1 MEKTMALGF
10 TETSSSGGGDFLPI
24 MKFSAKDGSFV
35 RQDRHQ
41 GADGHWEK
49 SETEMD
55 LPFKVVMDMDAI
67 EGGVI
72 AFTTTGPDFRFVKV
86 GEPMPIKPSDEH
98 KEGFRIRM
106 YNKEIGL
113 REMSSSSKIVR
124 NQMNDLH
131 DAYLA
136 GKADNP
142 GKVPVIEITGSDRIQ
157 IETKAQGTQTFRS
170 PKWSIAGWVDR
181 PAGLDKAEPA
191 PEPAAVAAPVAAT
204 PSVIEGAD
212 LF

>member
-1 MEKTMALGF
+1 MALGF
-10 TETSSSGGGDFLPI
+10 QETTSGGGDFLPI

-67 EGGVI
+67 EVGFI
-72 AFTTTGPDFRFVKV
+72 AFTTTGPDFRFVQV

-106 YNKEIGL
+106 FNKEIGL

-181 PAGLDKAEPA
+181 PAGLDKAEAA
-191 PEPAAVAAPVAAT
+191 PEPAAVAAPIAAT

>member
-1 MEKTMALGF
+1 MALGF
-10 TETSSSGGGDFLPI
+10 TETTSSGGGDFLPI

-67 EGGVI
+67 EVGFI

-86 GEPMPIKPSDEH
+86 GEPMPVKPSDEH

-124 NQMNDLH
+124 NQMNNLH

-170 PKWSIAGWVDR
+170 PKWSISGWVDR
-181 PAGLDKAEPA
+181 PAGLDKAEAA
-191 PEPAAVAAPVAAT
+191 PEPAAVAAPIAAT
-204 PSVIEGAD
+204 PSVVEGAD

>member
-1 MEKTMALGF
+1 LGKERNRNGIALQ
-10 TETSSSGGGDFLPI
+10 GGDGY
-24 MKFSAKDGSFV
+24 GS
-35 RQDRHQ
+35 DRGWVYRLH
-41 GADGHWEK
+41 K
-49 SETEMD
+49 
-55 LPFKVVMDMDAI
+55 
-67 EGGVI
+67 
-72 AFTTTGPDFRFVKV
+72 TGPDFRFVQV
-86 GEPMPIKPSDEH
+86 GEPMPVKPSDEH

-131 DAYLA
+131 DAFLA

-170 PKWSIAGWVDR
+170 PKWAIAGWVDR
-181 PAGLDKAEPA
+181 PARLDKAEPA
-191 PEPAAVAAPVAAT
+191 TEPAATVAPAT
-204 PSVIEGAD
+204 VYPFSS
-212 LF
+212 

>member
-1 MEKTMALGF
+1 MALGF

-67 EGGVI
+67 EVGFI
-72 AFTTTGPDFRFVKV
+72 AFTTTGPDFRFVQV

-142 GKVPVIEITGSDRIQ
+142 GKVPVVEITGSDRIQ

-170 PKWSIAGWVDR
+170 PKWSITGWVDR
-181 PAGLDKAEPA
+181 PAGLDKAEAA
-191 PEPAAVAAPVAAT
+191 PEPAVAAPVAAT
-204 PSVIEGAD
+204 PSVVEGAD

>member
-1 MEKTMALGF
+1 
-10 TETSSSGGGDFLPI
+10 
-24 MKFSAKDGSFV
+24 
-35 RQDRHQ
+35 
-41 GADGHWEK
+41 
-49 SETEMD
+49 
-55 LPFKVVMDMDAI
+55 MDMDQI
-67 EGGVI
+67 EVGFI

-86 GEPMPIKPSDEH
+86 GEPMPVKPSDEH

-136 GKADNP
+136 GKADNA
-142 GKVPVIEITGSDRIQ
+142 GKMPIIEITGSDRIQ

-181 PAGLDKAEPA
+181 PAGMDAQAA
-191 PEPAAVAAPVAAT
+191 PEPAATVAPAAVV
-204 PSVIEGAD
+204 PSVVEGAD

>member
-1 MEKTMALGF
+1 MALGF
-10 TETSSSGGGDFLPI
+10 TETTSSGGGDFLPI
-24 MKFSAKDGSFV
+24 VKYSAKDGSFV

-41 GADGHWEK
+41 APDGTWEK

-55 LPFKVVMDMDAI
+55 MPIKVVMDLDTI
-67 EGGVI
+67 EVGFI
-72 AFTTTGPDFRFVKV
+72 AFTANGPDFRLVQV
-86 GEPMPIKPSDEH
+86 GEPMPQQPSPDH
-98 KEGFRIRM
+98 KEGFRVRL

-142 GKVPVIEITGSDRIQ
+142 GQLPVVEITGSDRIQ

-170 PKWSIAGWVDR
+170 PKWSISGWIER
-181 PAGLDKAEPA
+181 PEGMNQGASVTLEEPA
-191 PEPAAVAAPVAAT
+191 QAVSAPPVSPASA
-204 PSVIEGAD
+204 GAD

>member
-1 MEKTMALGF
+1 MALGF
-10 TETSSSGGGDFLPI
+10 TETTSGGGDFLPI
-24 MKFSAKDGSFV
+24 VKYSAKDGSFV

-41 GADGHWEK
+41 APDGTWEK
-49 SETEMD
+49 SETEMET
-55 LPFKVVMDMDAI
+55 PIKVVMDIDAI
-67 EGGVI
+67 EVGYI
-72 AFTTTGPDFRFVKV
+72 AFTTSGPDFRMVQV
-86 GEPMPIKPSDEH
+86 GEPMPQQPTPDH
-98 KEGFRIRM
+98 KEGFRIRL

-131 DAYLA
+131 DAFLA

-142 GKVPVIEITGSDRIQ
+142 GKLPVVEITGSDRIQ

-170 PKWSIAGWVDR
+170 PKWSISGWIER
-181 PAGLDKAEPA
+181 PEGMTQGASVTLAEPA
-191 PEPAAVAAPVAAT
+191 QAASAPPVPPAAA
-204 PSVIEGAD
+204 GAD

>member
-10 TETSSSGGGDFLPI
+10 TETTSSGGGDFLPI

-67 EGGVI
+67 EVGFI

-86 GEPMPIKPSDEH
+86 GEPMPVKPSDEH

-131 DAYLA
+131 DSYLA

-181 PAGLDKAEPA
+181 PAGLDKAEAA
-191 PEPAAVAAPVAAT
+191 PEPAAVAAPIAAT
-204 PSVIEGAD
+204 PSVVEGAD

>member
-1 MEKTMALGF
+1 MALGF
-10 TETSSSGGGDFLPI
+10 TETTSSGGGDFLPI

-67 EGGVI
+67 EVGFI
-72 AFTTTGPDFRFVKV
+72 AFTTTGPDFRLVKV

-142 GKVPVIEITGSDRIQ
+142 GKVPVVEITGSDRIQ

>member
-1 MEKTMALGF
+1 MALGF
-10 TETSSSGGGDFLPI
+10 QETTSGGGDFLPI

-49 SETEMD
+49 SETEME

-67 EGGVI
+67 EVGFI

-86 GEPMPIKPSDEH
+86 GEPMPVKPSDEH

-142 GKVPVIEITGSDRIQ
+142 GKVPVVEITGSDRIQ

-170 PKWSIAGWVDR
+170 PKWSITGWVDR

-191 PEPAAVAAPVAAT
+191 PEPAAPVAPAT
-204 PSVIEGAD
+204 VSPSVVEGAD

>member
-1 MEKTMALGF
+1 MALGF

-67 EGGVI
+67 EVGFI
-72 AFTTTGPDFRFVKV
+72 AFTTTGPDFRFVQV

-106 YNKEIGL
+106 FNKEIGL

-142 GKVPVIEITGSDRIQ
+142 GKVPVVEITGSDRIQ

-170 PKWSIAGWVDR
+170 PKWSITGWVER

-191 PEPAAVAAPVAAT
+191 PEPAVAAPIAAT

>member
-1 MEKTMALGF
+1 MALGF
-10 TETSSSGGGDFLPI
+10 TETTSGGGDFLPI
-24 MKFSAKDGSFV
+24 VKYSAKDGSFV

-41 GADGHWEK
+41 APDGTWEK
-49 SETEMD
+49 SETEMET
-55 LPFKVVMDMDAI
+55 PIKVVMDMDAI
-67 EGGVI
+67 EVGYI
-72 AFTTTGPDFRFVKV
+72 AFTVNGPDFRMVQV
-86 GEPMPIKPSDEH
+86 GEPMPQQPTPDH
-98 KEGFRIRM
+98 KEGFRIRL

-131 DAYLA
+131 DAFLA

-142 GKVPVIEITGSDRIQ
+142 GKLPVVEITGSDRIQ

-170 PKWSIAGWVDR
+170 PKWSISGWIER
-181 PAGLDKAEPA
+181 PEGMNQGSSVTLAEPA
-191 PEPAAVAAPVAAT
+191 QAASAPPVPPAAA
-204 PSVIEGAD
+204 GAD

>member
-1 MEKTMALGF
+1 MALGF

-41 GADGHWEK
+41 GADGTWEK
-49 SETEMD
+49 SETEME

-67 EGGVI
+67 EVGFI
-72 AFTTTGPDFRFVKV
+72 AFTTTGPDFRFVQV
-86 GEPMPIKPSDEH
+86 GEPMPVKPSDEH

-136 GKADNP
+136 GKADNA
-142 GKVPVIEITGSDRIQ
+142 GKMPIIEITGSDRIQ

-181 PAGLDKAEPA
+181 PAGMDAQAA
-191 PEPAAVAAPVAAT
+191 PEPAATVAPAAVV
-204 PSVIEGAD
+204 PSVVEGAD

>member
-1 MEKTMALGF
+1 MALGF

-55 LPFKVVMDMDAI
+55 LPFRVVMDMDAI
-67 EGGVI
+67 EVGFI
-72 AFTTTGPDFRFVKV
+72 AFTTTGPDFRLVKV

-142 GKVPVIEITGSDRIQ
+142 GKVPVVEITGSDRIQ

>member
-1 MEKTMALGF
+1 MALGF

-67 EGGVI
+67 EVGFI
-72 AFTTTGPDFRFVKV
+72 AFTTTGPDFRLVKV
-86 GEPMPIKPSDEH
+86 GEPMPVKPSDEH

-181 PAGLDKAEPA
+181 PAGLDKAEAA
-191 PEPAAVAAPVAAT
+191 PEPAAVAAPIAAT
-204 PSVIEGAD
+204 PSVVEGAD

>member
-1 MEKTMALGF
+1 
-10 TETSSSGGGDFLPI
+10 

-67 EGGVI
+67 EVGFI

-106 YNKEIGL
+106 FNKEIGL

-142 GKVPVIEITGSDRIQ
+142 GKVPVVEITGSDRIQ

-181 PAGLDKAEPA
+181 PAGLDKAEAA
-191 PEPAAVAAPVAAT
+191 PEPAAVAAPIAVT
-204 PSVIEGAD
+204 PSVVEGAD

>member
-1 MEKTMALGF
+1 MALGF
-10 TETSSSGGGDFLPI
+10 TETTSSGGGDFLPI

-67 EGGVI
+67 EVGFI
-72 AFTTTGPDFRFVKV
+72 AFTTTGPDFRFVQV

-106 YNKEIGL
+106 FNKEIGL

-181 PAGLDKAEPA
+181 PAGVDKAEAA
-191 PEPAAVAAPVAAT
+191 PEPAVAAPIAAT
-204 PSVIEGAD
+204 PSVVEGAD

>member
-1 MEKTMALGF
+1 MALGF
-10 TETSSSGGGDFLPI
+10 TETTGSGGGDFLPI
-24 MKFSAKDGSFV
+24 VKYSAKDGSFV

-41 GADGHWEK
+41 APDGTWEK
-49 SETEMD
+49 SETEMET
-55 LPFKVVMDMDAI
+55 PIKVVMDIDAI
-67 EGGVI
+67 EVGYI
-72 AFTTTGPDFRFVKV
+72 AFTTTGPDFRMVQV
-86 GEPMPIKPSDEH
+86 GEPMPQQPTPDH
-98 KEGFRIRM
+98 KEGFRIRL

-131 DAYLA
+131 DAFLA

-142 GKVPVIEITGSDRIQ
+142 GKLPVVEITGSDRIQ

-170 PKWSIAGWVDR
+170 PKWSISGWIER
-181 PAGLDKAEPA
+181 PEGMTQGASVTLAEPA
-191 PEPAAVAAPVAAT
+191 QAASAPPVPPAAA
-204 PSVIEGAD
+204 GAD

>member
-1 MEKTMALGF
+1 MALGF
-10 TETSSSGGGDFLPI
+10 QETTSSGGGDFLPI

-49 SETEMD
+49 SETEME
-55 LPFKVVMDMDAI
+55 LPFKVVMDMDQI
-67 EGGVI
+67 EVGFI
-72 AFTTTGPDFRFVKV
+72 AFTTTGPDFRFVQV
-86 GEPMPIKPSDEH
+86 GEPMPVKPSDEH

-131 DAYLA
+131 DAYLS
-136 GKADNP
+136 GKADNL

-170 PKWSIAGWVDR
+170 PKWAIAGWVDR
-181 PAGLDKAEPA
+181 PAGMDAQAA
-191 PEPAAVAAPVAAT
+191 PEPAPTVAPAAVT
-204 PSVIEGAD
+204 PSVVEGAD

>member
-1 MEKTMALGF
+1 MALGF

-41 GADGHWEK
+41 TSEGTWEK
-49 SETEMD
+49 SETEME
-55 LPFKVVMDMDAI
+55 LPFKVLMDMDQI
-67 EGGVI
+67 EVGFI

-86 GEPMPIKPSDEH
+86 GEPMPVKPSDEH

-136 GKADNP
+136 GKADNA
-142 GKVPVIEITGSDRIQ
+142 GKMPIIEITGSDRIQ

-181 PAGLDKAEPA
+181 PAGMDAQAA
-191 PEPAAVAAPVAAT
+191 PEPAATVAPAAVV
-204 PSVIEGAD
+204 PSVVEGAD

>member
-1 MEKTMALGF
+1 MALGF
-10 TETSSSGGGDFLPI
+10 TQTSSSGGGDFLPI

-41 GADGHWEK
+41 GADGTWEK
-49 SETEMD
+49 SETEME

-67 EGGVI
+67 EVGFI

-86 GEPMPIKPSDEH
+86 GEPMPVKPSDEH

-106 YNKEIGL
+106 YNKEISL

-142 GKVPVIEITGSDRIQ
+142 GKMPVIEITGSDRIQ
-157 IETKAQGTQTFRS
+157 I
-170 PKWSIAGWVDR
+170 
-181 PAGLDKAEPA
+181 
-191 PEPAAVAAPVAAT
+191 
-204 PSVIEGAD
+204 
-212 LF
+212 

>member
-1 MEKTMALGF
+1 MALGF
-10 TETSSSGGGDFLPI
+10 TETTSSGGGDFLPI

-41 GADGHWEK
+41 GADGTWEK
-49 SETEMD
+49 SETEME

-67 EGGVI
+67 EVGFI
-72 AFTTTGPDFRFVKV
+72 AFTTTGPDFRFVQV
-86 GEPMPIKPSDEH
+86 GEPMPVKPSDEH

-136 GKADNP
+136 GKADNA
-142 GKVPVIEITGSDRIQ
+142 GKMPIIEITGSDRIQ

-181 PAGLDKAEPA
+181 PAGMDAQAA
-191 PEPAAVAAPVAAT
+191 PEPAATVAPAAVV
-204 PSVIEGAD
+204 PSVVEGAD

>member
-1 MEKTMALGF
+1 MALGF
-10 TETSSSGGGDFLPI
+10 AETTSSGGGDFLPI
-24 MKFSAKDGSFV
+24 VKYSAKDGSFV

-41 GADGHWEK
+41 APDGTWEK

-55 LPFKVVMDMDAI
+55 TPIKVVMDLDTI
-67 EGGVI
+67 EVGFI
-72 AFTTTGPDFRFVKV
+72 AFTTSGPDFRMVQV
-86 GEPMPIKPSDEH
+86 GQPMPQQPSPDH
-98 KEGFRIRM
+98 KEGFRVRL

-131 DAYLA
+131 DAFLA

-142 GKVPVIEITGSDRIQ
+142 GKLPVVEITGSDRIQ

-170 PKWSIAGWVDR
+170 PKWSISGWIER
-181 PAGLDKAEPA
+181 PEGMNQGASVTLEEPA
-191 PEPAAVAAPVAAT
+191 QAVSAPPVSPASA
-204 PSVIEGAD
+204 GAD

>member
-1 MEKTMALGF
+1 MALGF
-10 TETSSSGGGDFLPI
+10 TETSSGGGDFLPI
-24 MKFSAKDGSFV
+24 VKYSAKDGSFV

-41 GADGHWEK
+41 APDGTWEK
-49 SETEMD
+49 SETEMET
-55 LPFKVVMDMDAI
+55 PIKVVMDIDAI
-67 EGGVI
+67 EVGYI
-72 AFTTTGPDFRFVKV
+72 AFTTSGPDFRMVQV
-86 GEPMPIKPSDEH
+86 GEPMPQQPTPDH
-98 KEGFRIRM
+98 KEGFRIRL

-131 DAYLA
+131 DAFLA

-142 GKVPVIEITGSDRIQ
+142 GKLPVVEITGSDRIQ

-170 PKWSIAGWVDR
+170 PKWSISGWIER
-181 PAGLDKAEPA
+181 PEGMTQGASVTLAEPA
-191 PEPAAVAAPVAAT
+191 QAASAPPVPPAAA
-204 PSVIEGAD
+204 GAD

>member
-1 MEKTMALGF
+1 MALGF

-67 EGGVI
+67 EVGFI
-72 AFTTTGPDFRFVKV
+72 AFTTTGPDFRLVKV

-142 GKVPVIEITGSDRIQ
+142 GKVPVVEITGSDRIQ

-181 PAGLDKAEPA
+181 PAGLDKAEAA
-191 PEPAAVAAPVAAT
+191 PEPAAVAAPIAAT
-204 PSVIEGAD
+204 PSVVEGAD

>member
-1 MEKTMALGF
+1 MALGF

-24 MKFSAKDGSFV
+24 VKYSAKDGSFV

-41 GADGHWEK
+41 APDGTWEK

-55 LPFKVVMDMDAI
+55 TPIKVVMDMDAI
-67 EGGVI
+67 EVGFI
-72 AFTTTGPDFRFVKV
+72 AFTANGPDFRLVQV
-86 GEPMPIKPSDEH
+86 GEPMPQQPSPDH
-98 KEGFRIRM
+98 KEGFRVRL

-142 GKVPVIEITGSDRIQ
+142 GKVPVVEITGSDRVQ

-170 PKWSIAGWVDR
+170 PNWAIADWIDR
-181 PAGLDKAEPA
+181 PEGMSAPAAQEPA
-191 PEPAAVAAPVAAT
+191 QAVSAPPAS
-204 PSVIEGAD
+204 PSSAGAD

>member
-1 MEKTMALGF
+1 MALGF

-67 EGGVI
+67 EVGFI

-86 GEPMPIKPSDEH
+86 GEPMPVKPSDEH

-170 PKWSIAGWVDR
+170 PKWSITGWVDR
-181 PAGLDKAEPA
+181 PAGLDKAEAA

>member
-1 MEKTMALGF
+1 MALGF
-10 TETSSSGGGDFLPI
+10 TETTSGGGDFLPI
-24 MKFSAKDGSFV
+24 VKYSAKDGSFV

-41 GADGHWEK
+41 APDGTWEK
-49 SETEMD
+49 SETEMET
-55 LPFKVVMDMDAI
+55 PIKVVMDIDAI
-67 EGGVI
+67 EVGYI
-72 AFTTTGPDFRFVKV
+72 AFTTSGPDFRMVQV
-86 GEPMPIKPSDEH
+86 GEPMPQQPSPDH
-98 KEGFRIRM
+98 KEGFRIRL

-131 DAYLA
+131 DAFLA

-142 GKVPVIEITGSDRIQ
+142 GKLPVVEITGSDRIQ

-170 PKWSIAGWVDR
+170 PKWSISGWIER
-181 PAGLDKAEPA
+181 PEGMTQGASVTLAEPA
-191 PEPAAVAAPVAAT
+191 QAASAPPVPPAAA
-204 PSVIEGAD
+204 GAD

>member
-1 MEKTMALGF
+1 MALGF

-67 EGGVI
+67 EVGFI
-72 AFTTTGPDFRFVKV
+72 AFTTTGPDFRFVQV

-106 YNKEIGL
+106 FNKEIGL

-170 PKWSIAGWVDR
+170 PKWSITGWVDR
-181 PAGLDKAEPA
+181 PAGLDKAEAA

-204 PSVIEGAD
+204 PSVVEGAD

>member
-1 MEKTMALGF
+1 MALGF

-24 MKFSAKDGSFV
+24 VKYSAKDGSFV

-41 GADGHWEK
+41 APDGTWEK

-55 LPFKVVMDMDAI
+55 TPIKVVMDMDAI
-67 EGGVI
+67 EVGFI
-72 AFTTTGPDFRFVKV
+72 AFTANGPDFRLVQV
-86 GEPMPIKPSDEH
+86 GEPMPQQPSPDH
-98 KEGFRIRM
+98 KEGFRVRL

-142 GKVPVIEITGSDRIQ
+142 GKVPVVEITGSDRVQ

-170 PKWSIAGWVDR
+170 PNWAIADWIDR
-181 PAGLDKAEPA
+181 PEGMNAPAAQEPA
-191 PEPAAVAAPVAAT
+191 QAVSAPPAS
-204 PSVIEGAD
+204 PSSAGAD

>member
-1 MEKTMALGF
+1 
-10 TETSSSGGGDFLPI
+10 
-24 MKFSAKDGSFV
+24 
-35 RQDRHQ
+35 
-41 GADGHWEK
+41 
-49 SETEMD
+49 
-55 LPFKVVMDMDAI
+55 MDMDAI
-67 EGGVI
+67 EVGFI
-72 AFTTTGPDFRFVKV
+72 AFTTTGPDFRFVQV
-86 GEPMPIKPSDEH
+86 GEPMPVKPSDEH

-181 PAGLDKAEPA
+181 PAGMDAQAA
-191 PEPAAVAAPVAAT
+191 PEPAATVAPAAVV
-204 PSVIEGAD
+204 PSVVEGAD

>member
-1 MEKTMALGF
+1 MALGF

-24 MKFSAKDGSFV
+24 VKYSAKDGSFV

-41 GADGHWEK
+41 APDGTWEK
-49 SETEMD
+49 SETEMET
-55 LPFKVVMDMDAI
+55 PIKVVMDLDTI
-67 EGGVI
+67 EVGFI
-72 AFTTTGPDFRFVKV
+72 AFTTTGPDFRMVQV
-86 GEPMPIKPSDEH
+86 GQPMPQQPSPDH
-98 KEGFRIRM
+98 KEGFRVRL

-131 DAYLA
+131 DAFLA

-142 GKVPVIEITGSDRIQ
+142 GKLPVVEITGSDRIQ

-170 PKWSIAGWVDR
+170 PKWSISGWIER
-181 PAGLDKAEPA
+181 PEGMNQGASVTLEEPA
-191 PEPAAVAAPVAAT
+191 QAVSAPPVTPASA
-204 PSVIEGAD
+204 GAD

>member
-1 MEKTMALGF
+1 MALGF
-10 TETSSSGGGDFLPI
+10 TETTSSGGGDFLPI

-41 GADGHWEK
+41 TSEGTWEK
-49 SETEMD
+49 SETEME
-55 LPFKVVMDMDAI
+55 LPFKVLMDMDQI
-67 EGGVI
+67 EVGFI

-86 GEPMPIKPSDEH
+86 GEPMPVKPSDEH

-136 GKADNP
+136 GKADNA
-142 GKVPVIEITGSDRIQ
+142 GKMPIIEITGSDRIQ

-181 PAGLDKAEPA
+181 PAGMDAQAA
-191 PEPAAVAAPVAAT
+191 PEPAATVAPAAVV
-204 PSVIEGAD
+204 PSVVEGAD

>member
-1 MEKTMALGF
+1 MALGF
-10 TETSSSGGGDFLPI
+10 TETTSSGGGDFLPI
-24 MKFSAKDGSFV
+24 VKYSAKDGSFV

-41 GADGHWEK
+41 APDGTWEK
-49 SETEMD
+49 SETEMETP
-55 LPFKVVMDMDAI
+55 LKVVMDMDAI
-67 EGGVI
+67 EVGYI
-72 AFTTTGPDFRFVKV
+72 AFTTSGPDFRMVRV
-86 GEPMPIKPSDEH
+86 GQPMPQQPSPDH
-98 KEGFRIRM
+98 KEGFRIRL

-131 DAYLA
+131 DAFLA

-142 GKVPVIEITGSDRIQ
+142 GKLPVVEITGSDRVQ

-170 PKWSIAGWVDR
+170 PKWSISGWIER
-181 PAGLDKAEPA
+181 PEGMNQGASAPAEPA
-191 PEPAAVAAPVAAT
+191 QAVSAPPVTPASA
-204 PSVIEGAD
+204 GAD